1 MRKRVFSYIMAVF
14 CLFVSIFAYSSSA
27 EQVDYDARIRAI
39 EEEAKRLQA
48 ESEAILGKID
58 GYKDDIAETDS
69 MKRLVADAI
78 AGIDQKIAN
87 QAQLINAKYE
97 QIDAQIE
104 QMRVLDQRIENT
116 ELQITVSIERISF
129 LEAENDAN
137 LTRFGEIVRGMY
149 MSGNYDMI
157 ELLMNSSDFFDLLIR
172 AEVMRNVSEI
182 NMRFMRELNDS
193 IDEQQ
198 SLIAGLEQKEASLV
212 ADKISAEEKRLL
224 LTRELDALQ
233 EQKDAFDAELYA
245 SAVKLQDYTKQ
256 LNYMQDNVAYLK
268 AQFTAAQADIE
279 KANADVANLIR
290 EKQKAAAAAN
300 RPAYSPEG
308 FAWPLDSNY
317 HMITT
322 YFGYDSW
329 RSGNHY
335 GIDVGNAGIGGANI
349 YAAQS
354 GTVITAWND
363 GNYHGGYGN
372 YVVID
377 HGNGFSTLY
386 AHGVTGGVVVKEGD
400 EVVKGQVISHV
411 GSTGFATGNHLHFEV
426 RVDGNAVDPLNY
438 GYEE

>member
-1 MRKRVFSYIMAVF
+1 M
-14 CLFVSIFAYSSSA
+14 SIFAYSSSA